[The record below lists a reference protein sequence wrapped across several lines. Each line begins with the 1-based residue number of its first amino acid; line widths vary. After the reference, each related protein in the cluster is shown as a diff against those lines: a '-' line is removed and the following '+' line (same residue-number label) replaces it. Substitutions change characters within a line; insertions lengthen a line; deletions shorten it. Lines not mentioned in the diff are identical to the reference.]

1 MKYMIFNRIL
11 TTFPKKKNLK
21 NGYPIYK
28 SIFKMSFFRQS
39 ILNELQKNG
48 FGIYTLKILR
58 FLKIHILNQNLL
70 YFFIFT

>member
-1 MKYMIFNRIL
+1 
-11 TTFPKKKNLK
+11 
-21 NGYPIYK
+21 
-28 SIFKMSFFRQS
+28 MSFFRQS